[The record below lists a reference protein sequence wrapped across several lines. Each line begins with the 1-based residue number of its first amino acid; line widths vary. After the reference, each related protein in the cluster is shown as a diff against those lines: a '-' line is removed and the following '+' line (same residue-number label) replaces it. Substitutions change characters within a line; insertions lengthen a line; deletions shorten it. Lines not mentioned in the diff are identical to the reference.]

1 MFVLRFCSTNLS
13 QLHPPSLTPCLKHPN
28 LPVSARFTPPSV
40 FPLSLTYHYMIS
52 AKSVTK
58 SASPKHNLRTFGKA
72 LGLSLET
79 DKDAFDDI
87 RKRLRELMEKHFNI
101 NLTMQR
107 QSAASW
113 KNIDAE
119 VYRHSA

>member
-1 MFVLRFCSTNLS
+1 
-13 QLHPPSLTPCLKHPN
+13 
-28 LPVSARFTPPSV
+28 
-40 FPLSLTYHYMIS
+40 MIS

-58 SASPKHNLRTFGKA
+58 SASPKHNLRIFGEA